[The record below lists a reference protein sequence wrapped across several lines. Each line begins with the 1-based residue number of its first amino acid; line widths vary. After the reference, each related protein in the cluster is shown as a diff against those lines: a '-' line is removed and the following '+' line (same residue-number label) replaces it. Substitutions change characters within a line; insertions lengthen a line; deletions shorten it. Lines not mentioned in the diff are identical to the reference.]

1 MGDEM
6 RKALEADGEKLR
18 QLTGEDHGPWTIAQ
32 CITWHRFVRHDR
44 AGDYLRLGWCPS
56 LCDRSPALD
65 GTPHGQY
72 SVLMSWIC
80 QCRPVEPRHAPE
92 HDRGR

>member
-1 MGDEM
+1 M
-6 RKALEADGEKLR
+6 
-18 QLTGEDHGPWTIAQ
+18 
-32 CITWHRFVRHDR
+32 ITWTTWHHFVLHDR

-80 QCRPVEPRHAPE
+80 QCLPIEPKAAEQHSRQEPGHPPADAHNANAGLHPSE
-92 HDRGR
+92 SATLCA